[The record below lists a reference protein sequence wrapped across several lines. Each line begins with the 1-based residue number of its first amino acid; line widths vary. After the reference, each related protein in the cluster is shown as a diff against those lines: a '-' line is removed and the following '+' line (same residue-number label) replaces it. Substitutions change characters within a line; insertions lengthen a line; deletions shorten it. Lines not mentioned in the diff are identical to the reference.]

1 VRLTIL
7 ADDLAAAADC
17 ALPAMRL
24 GARTAVRLTGPARE
38 PLDDCDVV
46 AWDLDI
52 GRLARAGAAARI
64 ARAAGQLDAGDTLY
78 LNVTSAP
85 PRNVGCAV
93 DPALASSGRSVAI
106 VAPALP
112 ALGRVTADGRQHA
125 PAWPADGIDLVGR
138 LRATSRAH
146 LVPVRAAALGNGAS
160 PARAGASR

>member
-24 GARTAVRLTGPARE
+24 GARNAVRLTGPARE

-52 GRLARAGAAARI
+52 GRLARAGGAARV
-64 ARAAGQLDAGDTLY
+64 ARAARQLDAGDTLY
-78 LNVTSAP
+78 LAP
-85 PRNVGCAV
+85 PRNLGCAV
-93 DPALASSGRSVAI
+93 DAALAGSGRSVAI
-106 VAPALP
+106 FAPALP

-125 PAWPADGIDLVGR
+125 PAWPAGGIDLVGR

-146 LVPVRAAALGNGAS
+146 PVPVRAAALCNGAS